1 MSLSPQ
7 VLITCAPEKE
17 TLIMTPAEKEKI
29 ITENRPFIR
38 QHVKQKFPKFMKIYD
53 ELCSAAEAAVWL
65 ELEKYLPEKGT
76 ITTFMSSRIR
86 HGASTYIAKNIFNV
100 SIYYYRKMAIILNYI
115 NSHEDIDLHCFNDVN
130 SFIDTDTLI
139 KKSLKVLIYPKEQSE
154 TRLLFVV

>member
-38 QHVKQKFPKFMKIYD
+38 QHVKQKFPKFMKNYD

-65 ELEKYLPEKGT
+65 ELEKYLPEKAPLLLLCPLVSVMAPAP
-76 ITTFMSSRIR
+76 ILQKIY
-86 HGASTYIAKNIFNV
+86 STSV
-100 SIYYYRKMAIILNYI
+100 III
-115 NSHEDIDLHCFNDVN
+115 IG
-130 SFIDTDTLI
+130 
-139 KKSLKVLIYPKEQSE
+139 KW
-154 TRLLFVV
+154 LLF

>member
-65 ELEKYLPEKGT
+65 ELLLCPLVSVMAPAPILQKIY
-76 ITTFMSSRIR
+76 
-86 HGASTYIAKNIFNV
+86 STSAF
-100 SIYYYRKMAIILNYI
+100 III
-115 NSHEDIDLHCFNDVN
+115 G
-130 SFIDTDTLI
+130 
-139 KKSLKVLIYPKEQSE
+139 KW
-154 TRLLFVV
+154 LLF